1 METDFEKFIEG
12 LNKVIDAKLGPI
24 EQELNS
30 QDEFIQKLSQ
40 NLVHISELLQSRY
53 GKLAEKET
61 KEQQDEKI
69 PTEEDANE
77 KHEVEG
83 QNNEVLKTED

>member
-30 QDEFIQKLSQ
+30 QDEFIQKLTQ
-40 NLVHISELLQSRY
+40 NMTHVSELLQSRY
-53 GKLAEKET
+53 GKLAEKEN
-61 KEQQDEKI
+61 KEQHDEKI
-69 PTEEDANE
+69 PTEEDVNE
-77 KHEVEG
+77 KHEAEE